1 MGYYNKLVRD
11 LVPGTLRGSG
21 HKGVTRTLQGS
32 ELLKALRAKIDEEG
46 SEYDASPDDQH
57 AALELADLVE
67 VIMALAEQRGFSEA
81 KLQQLRRAKAEQR
94 GTFERAVFLLT
105 AE

>member
-21 HKGVTRTLQGS
+21 HKVVTRTLQGS
-32 ELLKALRAKIDEEG
+32 ELLKALRAKIDEEV
-46 SEYDASPDDQH
+46 SEYDAAPDDQR